1 MCSRALV
8 ENVIRR
14 QLGSVAVAVFL
25 ATCTWSVLAAQESR
39 SPVTPAAASSPADY
53 RKTVTTYCLT
63 CHNERLKTGDLALER
78 ILNDDVSA
86 HADVWEKVIRKVRA
100 GMMPPAAMPR
110 PDEATRASLVSTLE
124 ATLDRAA
131 RATPNPGRPLA
142 HRLNRA
148 EYANAV
154 RDLLAVDVD
163 VSAMLPPD
171 DSSGGFDNNAD
182 VLGVSPVLLESYL
195 TAAERISALAIGD
208 PKTPPMGEL
217 FRVRQDASQ
226 DRHIEG
232 LPLGTVG
239 GLLIKR
245 TLPLDGEYQFQV
257 RLFRTNL
264 GTMRGLEYPHQ
275 LEIAVDG
282 VRVHLASFGGDKEIA
297 ASSENPTTT
306 GDDVDGRFTARVPL
320 KAGPHEISVAFLE
333 KTHALNTRR
342 LQPYVRSSA
351 DTIDFSG
358 QPHIDEV
365 LLTGPFNPTGPGDT
379 PSRKRIFVCI
389 PKTPSDEAPCSR
401 RILSALARRAYRGD
415 VAAAD
420 VKTLEE
426 FYTQGRKDGPPSPRS
441 GYDGTSGSFNAGI
454 DLALRRI
461 LTSPKFIFRVER
473 DPANVAAGAA
483 YKLSDLELASR
494 LSFFLW
500 SSIPDDQLLDL
511 AEKGRLSTPAVL
523 DQQVRRMLTD
533 SKSQALVDNFLGQWL
548 QLRNLKNKQ
557 PNSHEFPDF
566 DDNLRQSLETEIELF
581 FNSIV
586 REDRSVVDLMT
597 ADYTFLNERL
607 AKHYGIPS
615 VYGTHFRRV
624 TLADETR
631 RGLLGKGALLMVTSH
646 PHRTSPVLRGKW
658 ILENVLG
665 SPPPPPPDVVPPFQ
679 EETEAKKPQSV
690 RERMEQH
697 RRNPSCAGCHRMIDP
712 AGLAL
717 ENFDATGGWRTRDGG
732 TRGAPVDA
740 SGQLVDGTPINGVV
754 ELRRAL
760 IREPETFVRTT
771 TEKLLTYALGRGLTA
786 ADMPAVRAIAREGAR
801 ENYRFSSI
809 VLGIVRSVPFQMR
822 VKSAGGDGSGAR
834 IVRLRHV
841 GSRCDPTE
849 QC

>member
-1 MCSRALV
+1 MRRSTIRVLV
-8 ENVIRR
+8 
-14 QLGSVAVAVFL
+14 VAVCVAGY
-25 ATCTWSVLAAQESR
+25 AWSLYAADPQQT
-39 SPVTPAAASSPADY
+39 PVRLEPDTTTGSDY
-53 RKTVTTYCLT
+53 KETVTKYCVT
-63 CHNERLKTGDLALER
+63 CHNQRLKTGDLTLDT
-78 ILNDDVSA
+78 IVGDDVAA

-100 GMMPPAAMPR
+100 GMMPPAAVPR
-110 PDEATRASLVSTLE
+110 PDAAARAALVSSLE
-124 ATLDRAA
+124 SMLDRAA
-131 RATPNPGRPLA
+131 REKPNPGRPLA

-163 VSAMLPPD
+163 VSSLLPPD

-195 TAAERISALAIGD
+195 DAAERISALAIGD
-208 PKTPPMGEL
+208 PRTPPTGEL

-239 GLLIKR
+239 GILIQR

-275 LEIAVDG
+275 LEISVDG

-297 ASSENPTTT
+297 SSSENPTTT
-306 GDDVDGRFTARVPL
+306 GDAVDGRFTARVPL
-320 KAGPHEISVAFLE
+320 KAGPHDISVAFLE

-365 LLTGPFNPTGPGDT
+365 LLSGPFNPTGVGQT
-379 PSRKRIFVCI
+379 PSRKKIFVCV
-389 PKTPSDEAPCSR
+389 PKSGADEATCAKK
-401 RILSALARRAYRGD
+401 ILSGLARHAYRGD
-415 VAAAD
+415 VTPD
-420 VKTLEE
+420 DLKVLQE
-426 FYTQGRKDGPPSPRS
+426 FYARGREEGGGFD
-441 GYDGTSGSFNAGI
+441 TGI

-461 LTSPKFIFRVER
+461 LSSPKFVFRVER
-473 DPANVAAGAA
+473 DPPTVASGAA
-483 YKLSDLELASR
+483 YRLSDLEVASR

-500 SSIPDDQLLDL
+500 STIPDDQLLAL
-511 AEKGRLSTPAVL
+511 AEKGELSKPAVL
-523 DQQVRRMLTD
+523 EQQVRRMLSD
-533 SKSQALVDNFLGQWL
+533 PKSQALVDNFLGQWL

-566 DDNLRQSLETEIELF
+566 DDNLRTSLQTEIELF

-607 AKHYGIPS
+607 AKHYGIGN

-624 TLADETR
+624 TLTDETR

-646 PHRTSPVLRGKW
+646 PNRTSPVQRGKW

-665 SPPPPPPDVVPPFQ
+665 SPPPPPPDVVPPFP
-679 EETEAKKPQSV
+679 EDTEARKPASV

-697 RRNPSCAGCHRMIDP
+697 RRNPACASCHRMIDP

-732 TRGAPVDA
+732 TRGTPVDA

-754 ELRRAL
+754 ELRQAL
-760 IREPETFVRTT
+760 VREPDTFVRTT

-786 ADMPAVRAIAREGAR
+786 ADMPAVRTIVRDAQRD
-801 ENYRFSSI
+801 NYRFSSI
-809 VLGIVRSVPFQMR
+809 VLGIMKSVPFQMR
-822 VKSAGGDGSGAR
+822 VKA
-834 IVRLRHV
+834 
-841 GSRCDPTE
+841 
-849 QC
+849 

>member
-1 MCSRALV
+1 M
-8 ENVIRR
+8 
-14 QLGSVAVAVFL
+14 
-25 ATCTWSVLAAQESR
+25 SR
-39 SPVTPAAASSPADY
+39 SSIRVLVALCVAGYAWSLYAADPQQASSVRLKADTTTAGDY
-53 RKTVTTYCLT
+53 KETVTTYCVT
-63 CHNERLKTGDLALER
+63 CHNERLKTGDLMLDR
-78 ILNDDVSA
+78 ILSADVPA

-100 GMMPPAAMPR
+100 GMMPPAAVPR
-110 PDEATRASLVSTLE
+110 PDVAARTALVSSLE
-124 ATLDRAA
+124 SMLDRAA
-131 RATPNPGRPLA
+131 RETPNPGRPLA
-142 HRLNRA
+142 HRMNRA

-163 VSAMLPPD
+163 VSSLLPPD

-195 TAAERISALAIGD
+195 DAAERISALAIGD
-208 PKTPPMGEL
+208 PHTPPTGEL

-239 GLLIKR
+239 GILIHR
-245 TLPLDGEYQFQV
+245 TLPLDGDYQFQV

-297 ASSENPTTT
+297 SSSENPTTT
-306 GDDVDGRFTARVPL
+306 GDAVDGRFTARVPL

-365 LLTGPFNPTGPGDT
+365 LLSGPFNPTGVGDT
-379 PSRKRIFVCI
+379 PSRKKIFVCR
-389 PKTPSDEAPCSR
+389 PKAPADDAGCAK

-415 VAAAD
+415 VTPD
-420 VKTLEE
+420 DLKVLQE
-426 FYTQGRKDGPPSPRS
+426 FYARGREEGSPSPK
-441 GYDGTSGSFNAGI
+441 GGDGGTRGSFDAGI

-461 LTSPKFIFRVER
+461 LSSPKFVFRVER
-473 DPANVAAGAA
+473 DPASVASGAA
-483 YKLSDLELASR
+483 YRLSDLEIASR

-500 SSIPDDQLLDL
+500 STIPDDQLLAL
-511 AEKGRLSTPAVL
+511 AEKGTLSTPAVL
-523 DQQVRRMLTD
+523 EQQVRRLLAD
-533 SKSQALVDNFLGQWL
+533 PRSQALVDNFLGQWL

-566 DDNLRQSLETEIELF
+566 DDNLRQSLQTEIELF

-607 AKHYGIPS
+607 AKHYGIGN

-624 TLADETR
+624 TLADEAR
-631 RGLLGKGALLMVTSH
+631 RGLLGKGALLTVTSH
-646 PHRTSPVLRGKW
+646 PNRTSPVQRGKW

-665 SPPPPPPDVVPPFQ
+665 SPPPPPPDVVPPFP
-679 EETEAKKPQSV
+679 EDTEARKPASV

-697 RRNPSCAGCHRMIDP
+697 RRNPACASCHRMIDP

-754 ELRRAL
+754 ELRQAL
-760 IREPETFVRTT
+760 VREPDTFVRTT
-771 TEKLLTYALGRGLTA
+771 TEKLLTYALGRGLMA
-786 ADMPAVRAIAREGAR
+786 ADMPAVRTIVRDAQRD
-801 ENYRFSSI
+801 NDRFSSI
-809 VLGIVRSVPFQMR
+809 VLGIVKSVPFQMR
-822 VKSAGGDGSGAR
+822 VKAPAGEGPAVR
-834 IVRLRHV
+834 IAQTR
-841 GSRCDPTE
+841 
-849 QC
+849 

>member
-1 MCSRALV
+1 MNRRLIRALV
-8 ENVIRR
+8 AVC
-14 QLGSVAVAVFL
+14 VAGYA
-25 ATCTWSVLAAQESR
+25 WSLYAADPQTT
-39 SPVTPAAASSPADY
+39 PVPVRLTPD
-53 RKTVTTYCLT
+53 TTYKETVAKYCVT
-63 CHNERLKTGDLALER
+63 CHNERRKSGDLMLDKIVGDE
-78 ILNDDVSA
+78 VSA

-110 PDEATRASLVSTLE
+110 PDAAARASLVSSLE
-124 ATLDRAA
+124 SMLDRAA
-131 RATPNPGRPLA
+131 REKPNPGRPLA

-163 VSAMLPPD
+163 VSALLPPD

-195 TAAERISALAIGD
+195 DAAERISALAIGD
-208 PKTPPMGEL
+208 PKTPPTGEL

-239 GLLIKR
+239 GILIHR

-297 ASSENPTTT
+297 SSSENPTTT
-306 GDDVDGRFTARVPL
+306 GDAVDGRFTAKVPL
-320 KAGPHEISVAFLE
+320 KAGPHDISVAFLE

-365 LLTGPFNPTGPGDT
+365 LLSGPFNPTGVGDT
-379 PSRKRIFVCI
+379 ASRKKIFACT
-389 PKTPSDEAPCSR
+389 PKASSEEAACAR
-401 RILSALARRAYRGD
+401 KILSGLARRAYRGD
-415 VAAAD
+415 VTPEDLRVLQDFYARGR
-420 VKTLEE
+420 EE
-426 FYTQGRKDGPPSPRS
+426 GAPSTKGSSGP
-441 GYDGTSGSFNAGI
+441 GGSFEAGI

-461 LTSPKFIFRVER
+461 LSSPKFIFRVER
-473 DPANVAAGAA
+473 DPAAVANGAA
-483 YKLSDLELASR
+483 YRLSDLEIASR

-500 SSIPDDQLLDL
+500 STIPDDQLLGL
-511 AEKGRLSTPAVL
+511 AEKGELSKPAML
-523 DQQVRRMLTD
+523 EQQVRRMLAD
-533 SKSQALVDNFLGQWL
+533 PKSQSLVDNFLGQWL

-566 DDNLRQSLETEIELF
+566 DDNLRTALQTEIELF

-607 AKHYGIPS
+607 AKHYGIS
-615 VYGTHFRRV
+615 NVYGTHFRRV
-624 TLADETR
+624 TLTDETR

-646 PHRTSPVLRGKW
+646 PNRTSPVQRGKW

-665 SPPPPPPDVVPPFQ
+665 SPPPPPPDVVPPFP
-679 EETEAKKPQSV
+679 EDTEARQPASV

-697 RRNPSCAGCHRMIDP
+697 RRNPACASCHRMIDP

-732 TRGAPVDA
+732 TRGTPVDA

-760 IREPETFVRTT
+760 VREPDTFVRTT
-771 TEKLLTYALGRGLTA
+771 TEKLLTYALGRGMTA
-786 ADMPAVRAIAREGAR
+786 ADMPAVRTIVRDAQRD
-801 ENYRFSSI
+801 NYRFSSI
-809 VLGIVRSVPFQMR
+809 VLEIVKSVPFQMR
-822 VKSAGGDGSGAR
+822 VKGPAGERS
-834 IVRLRHV
+834 
-841 GSRCDPTE
+841 S
-849 QC
+849 